1 METRKRTVELDELRL
16 REVAINSALAKS
28 GKQIRV
34 KAVEVNKNNVVRI
47 GFKIGE
53 KDAKAVMNYYPDA
66 LFMDCDDALVA
77 ERFAIMYEKYMEQ
90 FRSYNSKPSK
100 EDFMDNLFPN
110 LLGAANARWLNE
122 EGRACR
128 EVLDMAETLFCVLA
142 PNTFMHQGE
151 QLLLQVS
158 DSLLESYGIEK
169 SEAYDIAMRNLE
181 GLYEIKPLKTVI
193 EEMTGMEMP
202 EDNQKMYLVSN
213 WGHTYG
219 AALMLSK
226 KVQSELLEIFGKKGV
241 IVLPSSVHEFI
252 AVSPDD
258 LTVSEAK
265 QMVLEV
271 NATQV
276 APDERLTDQVYIITG
291 TPENP
296 VLGMYADLGLANE
309 TFLVAR

>member
-158 DSLLESYGIEK
+158 DIHD
-169 SEAYDIAMRNLE
+169 AIIAHVSTKFTTNTFRLR
-181 GLYEIKPLKTVI
+181 KT
-193 EEMTGMEMP
+193 
-202 EDNQKMYLVSN
+202 QKQ
-213 WGHTYG
+213 T
-219 AALMLSK
+219 ALNGRSAR
-226 KVQSELLEIFGKKGV
+226 I
-241 IVLPSSVHEFI
+241 
-252 AVSPDD
+252 
-258 LTVSEAK
+258 
-265 QMVLEV
+265 
-271 NATQV
+271 
-276 APDERLTDQVYIITG
+276 
-291 TPENP
+291 
-296 VLGMYADLGLANE
+296 
-309 TFLVAR
+309 LVAAGR